1 MTPIFPELPH
11 PLGDYTL
18 TALLDSRGESELYVA
33 SQGSVGRTVVLEV
46 LRAGAAPEQQGLFL
60 QTARHRVA
68 ASGLPHVGQV
78 YESLCAGGLWFLT
91 QELPQGEAL
100 SQQMQAGQIFTII
113 GLCRILSAAADVYVR
128 CAEAGHAA
136 RPFTAADIFLQKSGS
151 VSFLSPVVAAPVAA
165 DTTAQQQGM
174 AALIAPLIPQ
184 GAPGCTRLTSVLQW
198 MLYGYEGATLGWDQI
213 GESARTILHQLGADE
228 APAATEQ
235 TSEAGKRR
243 RRRRALRHIL
253 MGAGYALA
261 ALALTLGIGSIG
273 FFFRGSKTVSLPAVR
288 AEGFT
293 CRTDDGQLAIIDPHP
308 VSIAAY
314 ADFLQDWEQAPE
326 EERQRCLKH
335 IPESERPATL
345 QPAHWENQLQAS
357 DKNAPVTGVSYHQ
370 AAIVAA
376 FRGSSLPS
384 ALRLQAVFSLS
395 SEASGAEWSSDSFS
409 GDGCG
414 LIPAGA
420 PLGVSRTEPFAPL
433 ALPNRSHS
441 AGDLTFRLLTPI
453 PQPTE

>member
-18 TALLDSRGESELYVA
+18 TALHDSRGESELYVA
-33 SQGSVGRTVVLEV
+33 SQGSVGRTVMLEV

-68 ASGLPHVGQV
+68 ASDLPHVGHV

-100 SQQMQAGQIFTII
+100 SQLVQAGHAFTII
-113 GLCRILSAAADVYVR
+113 GLCRLLSAAADVYVR
-128 CAEAGHAA
+128 CAAAGHAA
-136 RPFTAADIFLQKSGS
+136 RSFTAADIFLQENGS
-151 VSFLSPVVAAPVAA
+151 ASFLSPVVAAPVAA
-165 DTTAQQQGM
+165 TASAQQQ
-174 AALIAPLIPQ
+174 ALAVLIAPLMPQ

-198 MLYGYEGATLGWDQI
+198 MLYGYEGTPLGWDQI

-228 APAATEQ
+228 APAAPEQ

-243 RRRRALRHIL
+243 RRRRALRHML

-261 ALALTLGIGSIG
+261 ALALILGIGATGS
-273 FFFRGSKTVSLPAVR
+273 FFRGSKTITLPAAR

-293 CRTDDGQLAIIDPHP
+293 CRTGDGQLALIDPHP
-308 VSIAAY
+308 FSIAAY
-314 ADFLQDWEQAPE
+314 ADFLRDWEQAPE
-326 EERQRCLKH
+326 EERQRCLTP

-345 QPAHWENQLQAS
+345 QPEHWENQLQAS
-357 DKNAPVTGVSYHQ
+357 DKTAPVTGVSYHQ
-370 AAIVAA
+370 AAVVAA
-376 FRGSSLPS
+376 FRGASLPS

-395 SEASGAEWSSDSFS
+395 TEASGAEWSSDSFC

-414 LIPAGA
+414 LIPTGA
-420 PLGVSRTEPFAPL
+420 PLAVSRTEPFAPL
-433 ALPNRSHS
+433 ALPNRSYC